1 MFCRSSARLVARFA
15 ALTIA
20 LTFFSS
26 QRSAFAQAT
35 TPANPAP
42 QAPPATTTTPQRPAG
57 LMSEPGFL
65 SSAIGLA
72 NQFSDRDDSQ
82 KSGFYPE
89 LSNMI
94 TGSGW
99 VSLGPGYRRYFG
111 KDDLTMFDTS
121 AAVSWHLYKM
131 GQARLERQ
139 QLADGHLTVGTQVFW
154 QDNTQVNFFGIGPDV
169 TDADRSQY
177 RLQSTD
183 YVGYATVTTK
193 DWLSINGELGWLGRP
208 KLMNPGGTFE
218 PNVPSTLVAFPN
230 VPAAD
235 LGTQPKF
242 LHSEASIV
250 ADTRDHRGY
259 PTTGS
264 LYRAALTNYWDKSDG
279 TFTFHTW
286 EAEAAKYIP
295 LSDTR
300 VVLAFHGWSVYSDPT
315 EDIPFYLLPNM
326 GGNRTNRSFHNF
338 MFTDNSLLLV
348 QAESRFSVWEH
359 MYAALFVDAGNVA
372 QHYSDLDLG
381 QRSYGAGL
389 RVHTDKTT
397 LARLDVAHGNE
408 GWRTVFST
416 TEPFRL
422 PRVRR
427 ISAVIPFF
435 P

>member
-1 MFCRSSARLVARFA
+1 
-15 ALTIA
+15 
-20 LTFFSS
+20 
-26 QRSAFAQAT
+26 
-35 TPANPAP
+35 
-42 QAPPATTTTPQRPAG
+42 
-57 LMSEPGFL
+57 
-65 SSAIGLA
+65 
-72 NQFSDRDDSQ
+72 
-82 KSGFYPE
+82 
-89 LSNMI
+89 
-94 TGSGW
+94 
-99 VSLGPGYRRYFG
+99 
-111 KDDLTMFDTS
+111 
-121 AAVSWHLYKM
+121 
-131 GQARLERQ
+131 
-139 QLADGHLTVGTQVFW
+139 
-154 QDNTQVNFFGIGPDV
+154 
-169 TDADRSQY
+169 
-177 RLQSTD
+177 
-183 YVGYATVTTK
+183 
-193 DWLSINGELGWLGRP
+193 
-208 KLMNPGGTFE
+208 
-218 PNVPSTLVAFPN
+218 VPSTLIAFPD

-235 LGTQPKF
+235 LSTQPKF

-259 PTTGS
+259 PTHGS
-264 LYRAALTNYWDKSDG
+264 LYRGALTNYWDKSDG

-295 LSDTR
+295 LSNER
-300 VVLAFHGWSVYSDPT
+300 VVLAFHGWTVYSDPT
-315 EDIPFYLLPNM
+315 EDIPFYLLPSM

-338 MFTDNSLLLV
+338 MFHDNSLLVL
-348 QAESRFSVWEH
+348 QAESRVSVWEH

-372 QHYSDLDLG
+372 QHYGDLDLG